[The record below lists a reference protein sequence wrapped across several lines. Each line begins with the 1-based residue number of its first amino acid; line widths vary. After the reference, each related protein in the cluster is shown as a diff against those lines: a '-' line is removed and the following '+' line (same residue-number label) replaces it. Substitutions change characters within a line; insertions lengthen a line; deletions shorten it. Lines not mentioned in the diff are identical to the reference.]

1 MECNVTMSIWTPEFF
16 GKPKVNDIEYACLVS
31 NAHENIAGFEI
42 MMHNVLRVNMLKTM
56 DL

>member
-1 MECNVTMSIWTPEFF
+1 MTMSIWTPEFF